1 MNMAPDGMAPDA
13 ASIQLPPDALSFLD
27 AWFTTPESLASS
39 TFILDSLTEEHIS
52 LLRRSA
58 RLEARLAREAV
69 RASDQSKKVLSALSK
84 LADRVKVTRDD
95 AQAASAESSPLVRG
109 LADLAQ
115 EVARVEKVCF
125 ICWRA
130 F

>member
-1 MNMAPDGMAPDA
+1 MSIARDRMAPNA
-13 ASIQLPPDALSFLD
+13 ASTQLPPDALFFLD
-27 AWFTTPESLASS
+27 AWFTTPESLSS
-39 TFILDSLTEEHIS
+39 ATFILDSLTEEHTS

-84 LADRVKVTRDD
+84 LAGRVEASRDD

-115 EVARVEKVCF
+115 EVARVEKVCL
-125 ICWRA
+125 ICWKA